1 MKKGVLFLCP
11 DTVMLIRE
19 REEKIMKKGHC
30 GKMLLLFGA
39 ACMLMTGCGTKES
52 SKMDTKDMTT
62 RDAEFHTELFG
73 ENTYIFSPEDDPGQV
88 AQTLDAI
95 YEKQEADQFGEARY
109 AIYFMPGEYDETIEA
124 DVGFYTQVAGLGELP
139 TDTKLQSL
147 QCTARWLSDD
157 PSNHNA
163 CCNFWRG
170 VENIELKTNTMWA
183 VSQATFMRRVQVDG
197 ALFLHDEYG
206 WCSGGF
212 LADSNTD
219 LMTDSG

>member
-1 MKKGVLFLCP
+1 
-11 DTVMLIRE
+11 
-19 REEKIMKKGHC
+19 
-30 GKMLLLFGA
+30 
-39 ACMLMTGCGTKES
+39 
-52 SKMDTKDMTT
+52 MDTKRYDNKGC
-62 RDAEFHTELFG
+62 RVSYRIIWRKYLF
-73 ENTYIFSPEDDPGQV
+73 FSPEDDPGQV

-163 CCNFWRG
+163 C
-170 VENIELKTNTMWA
+170 
-183 VSQATFMRRVQVDG
+183 SQ
-197 ALFLHDEYG
+197 
-206 WCSGGF
+206 F
-212 LADSNTD
+212 LAR
-219 LMTDSG
+219 SGKHRAENEHDVGSLAGNVYAESAGRWCIVSA

>member
-1 MKKGVLFLCP
+1 
-11 DTVMLIRE
+11 
-19 REEKIMKKGHC
+19 MKKGHC

-109 AIYFMPGEYDETIEA
+109 AIYLCRESMTRRSRRMLGFIHRWQGLENFRLTQNYRACNVPQDGFRTIRRITMRAAISGAE
-124 DVGFYTQVAGLGELP
+124 
-139 TDTKLQSL
+139 
-147 QCTARWLSDD
+147 W
-157 PSNHNA
+157 
-163 CCNFWRG
+163 
-170 VENIELKTNTMWA
+170 KT
-183 VSQATFMRRVQVDG
+183 S
-197 ALFLHDEYG
+197 
-206 WCSGGF
+206 S
-212 LADSNTD
+212 
-219 LMTDSG
+219 

>member
-124 DVGFYTQVAGLGELP
+124 DVGFYTQV
-139 TDTKLQSL
+139 LQ
-147 QCTARWLSDD
+147 
-157 PSNHNA
+157 
-163 CCNFWRG
+163 
-170 VENIELKTNTMWA
+170 
-183 VSQATFMRRVQVDG
+183 
-197 ALFLHDEYG
+197 
-206 WCSGGF
+206 F
-212 LADSNTD
+212 LAR
-219 LMTDSG
+219 SGKHRAENEHDVGSLAGNVYAESAGRWCIVSA

>member
-73 ENTYIFSPEDDPGQV
+73 ENTYIFAPEDDPGQV

-147 QCTARWLSDD
+147 QCTARWL
-157 PSNHNA
+157 
-163 CCNFWRG
+163 CNFGRS
-170 VENIELKTNTMWA
+170 VE
-183 VSQATFMRRVQVDG
+183 SQCVLQ
-197 ALFLHDEYG
+197 
-206 WCSGGF
+206 F
-212 LADSNTD
+212 LAR
-219 LMTDSG
+219 SGKHRAENEHDVGSLAGNVYAESAGRWCIVSA

>member
-1 MKKGVLFLCP
+1 
-11 DTVMLIRE
+11 
-19 REEKIMKKGHC
+19 
-30 GKMLLLFGA
+30 MLLLFGA
-39 ACMLMTGCGTKES
+39 ACMLTTGCGTKES

-183 VSQATFMRRVQVDG
+183 LSA
-197 ALFLHDEYG
+197 
-206 WCSGGF
+206 
-212 LADSNTD
+212 
-219 LMTDSG
+219 